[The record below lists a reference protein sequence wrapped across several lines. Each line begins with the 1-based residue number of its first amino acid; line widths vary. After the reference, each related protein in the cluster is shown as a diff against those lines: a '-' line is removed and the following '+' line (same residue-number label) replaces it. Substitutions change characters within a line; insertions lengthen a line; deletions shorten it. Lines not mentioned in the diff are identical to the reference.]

1 MVRPQLRIVMM
12 RLLFVV
18 ILWAL
23 VALIFFS
30 PASMS
35 LGSLEDLL
43 INERWQEPKTEW
55 RPSESRHSS
64 HPGRSVMWK
73 TNVTF
78 LGVGRNL
85 GSRLP
90 IVLQQIE
97 MLGNEFAYSRAI
109 FVEGGSS
116 DNTSAILRDWAKS
129 SSSSNR
135 TVITMPG
142 NDSFEKLGHF
152 AGLKLPREGRLSNA
166 RNVGLSE
173 LYRLAETGLIT
184 EYVIVVDLDVLG
196 WDPYG
201 VSDSFVKSSSWDV
214 ICANGVLLHGVY
226 RDTYAFRTPKLNTN
240 HHWAGNDELLY
251 NITSEEKKKHRQN
264 LKVFI
269 GHGISSSTI
278 VLFDFVKLLQF
289 TLLQTLMCICC

>member
-1 MVRPQLRIVMM
+1 MI

-43 INERWQEPKTEW
+43 INERWQEPNTQW
-55 RPSESRHSS
+55 SPSESRHSS
-64 HPGRSVMWK
+64 HPGRPVMWK

-116 DNTSAILRDWAKS
+116 DNTSSILREWAKS
-129 SSSSNR
+129 SNSGNR
-135 TVITMPG
+135 TIITMPG

-152 AGLKLPREGRLSNA
+152 AGQKLPREGRLSNA

-173 LYRLAETGLIT
+173 LYRLAGTGVAT

-226 RDTYAFRTPKLNTN
+226 RDTYAFRTPNLNTN

-251 NITSEEKKKHRQN
+251 NITAEEKKKYRQN

-269 GHGISSSTI
+269 EHRITCSLI
-278 VLFDFVKLLQF
+278 IFLALF
-289 TLLQTLMCICC
+289 ICCNFIYFSLFSVSLVSAR